1 MLTCPAYS
9 SISFAS
15 GVAPGGR
22 YPTGWKDGGWKDA
35 GVGSSLQQEQGA
47 RHPIQHS
54 AKVTC
59 ESQVMLQP
67 RCLWIQTKLSLTP
80 VFLLLRVSSRK
91 R

>member
-15 GVAPGGR
+15 AVAPGGR
-22 YPTGWKDGGWKDA
+22 VSHQIGGWKDA

-47 RHPIQHS
+47 HHPIQHS

-80 VFLLLRVSSRK
+80 VLLLLRVSSRK